1 MRLIVLVTLK
11 DGVSHEDYQAWAKS
25 TDLPTVRA
33 LPSIA
38 GFDLFRATG
47 LLGGGTAP
55 CDYVEIIDIGD
66 MDAFGSD
73 VARPEMQAIAAQFA
87 AFADTVFITTEP
99 VA

>member
-11 DGVSHEDYQAWAKS
+11 DGVSHEEYQAWAKS

-47 LLGGGTAP
+47 VLGGGKAP
-55 CDYVEIIDIGD
+55 YDYVEIIDIGD

-73 VARPEMQAIAAQFA
+73 VVRPEMQAIAAQFA